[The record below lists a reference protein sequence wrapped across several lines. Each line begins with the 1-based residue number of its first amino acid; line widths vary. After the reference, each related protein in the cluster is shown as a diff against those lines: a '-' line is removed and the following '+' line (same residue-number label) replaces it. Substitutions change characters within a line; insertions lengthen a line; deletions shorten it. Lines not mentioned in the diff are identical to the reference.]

1 MPSSREVVLNL
12 ALSGDELKAV
22 IKADVDRLLAAEG
35 MLVSNAAFG
44 KVAYTLALKLYLDNP
59 FFPESLTRV
68 DSQPIP
74 AAKMEATPAMVAITR
89 PPLPPSPTR
98 GVGGTVLH
106 RDIASPNVERVRLGI
121 PIPVLVAQ
129 QDGTKTVEKVQ
140 YPQPDPPAEDAYV
153 WTIDETEARRRGY
166 NIIEDTG
173 E

>member
-12 ALSGDELKAV
+12 ALSGDELKQV
-22 IKADVDRLLAAEG
+22 IKADIDRLLAAEG

-44 KVAYTLALKLYLDNP
+44 KVAYTLALKLHLDNP
-59 FFPESLTRV
+59 YFPKSLTRV
-68 DSQPIP
+68 DSQPMP
-74 AAKMEATPAMVAITR
+74 TKDVEADPKLAAITR

-98 GVGGTVLH
+98 GVGGTVMH
-106 RDIASPNVERVRLGI
+106 RDITSPNVERVRLGI

-140 YPQPDPPAEDAYV
+140 YPKPDSPAEDAYV

-166 NIIEDTG
+166 NIIEDSG